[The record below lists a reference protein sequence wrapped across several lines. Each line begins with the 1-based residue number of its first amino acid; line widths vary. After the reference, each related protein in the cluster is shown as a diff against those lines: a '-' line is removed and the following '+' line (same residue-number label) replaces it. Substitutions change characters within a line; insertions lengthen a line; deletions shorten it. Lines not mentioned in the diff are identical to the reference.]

1 MIIENITNCYK
12 VGEKV
17 IKFCNDLFKVTHK
30 AAYDSKH
37 GILILKQIYQRLLIV
52 LTQVKTGNRFESLL
66 HEIRLII
73 YSLYR
78 E

>member
-1 MIIENITNCYK
+1 M
-12 VGEKV
+12 GEEV
-17 IKFCNDLFKVTHK
+17 IKFCNDLFKVSHK

-37 GILILKQIYQRLLIV
+37 GILILKQIFQRLLIA
-52 LTQVKTGNRFESLL
+52 LTQVKTGNEFESLL
-66 HEIRLII
+66 HETRQII